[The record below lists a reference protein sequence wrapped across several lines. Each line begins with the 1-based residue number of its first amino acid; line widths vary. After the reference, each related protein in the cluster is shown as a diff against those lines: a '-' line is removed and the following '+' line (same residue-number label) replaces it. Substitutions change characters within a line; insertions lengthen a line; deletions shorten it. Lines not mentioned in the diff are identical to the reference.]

1 MYHDQNTGSSE
12 EAITHSLICFP
23 RELRGSKFLFSAI
36 LPGLGNYCVPAAGLD
51 FRRIHGK
58 FGARNRCNFRTFSAE
73 FSFWICVFRGWTPG
87 SFAAEGIAMALH
99 SVMMQARALHH
110 DHFQQLSASQSSFVS
125 PISSSR
131 NQFRS
136 FTPKSFGCCRPVT
149 GSFSQC
155 ALSLKGGGRA
165 PPRSLVLFGQLE
177 V

>member
-1 MYHDQNTGSSE
+1 
-12 EAITHSLICFP
+12 
-23 RELRGSKFLFSAI
+23 LFSAI

-51 FRRIHGK
+51 FRR
-58 FGARNRCNFRTFSAE
+58 NRCNFHTFSAE

-125 PISSSR
+125 PISSFR

-136 FTPKSFGCCRPVT
+136 FTPQSFGCCRPVT

-165 PPRSLVLFGQLE
+165 PPGVSCFPGILRYR
-177 V
+177 